1 MSCLKLSYNEK
12 DECLEQLV
20 IFYGG
25 AYEKSATA
33 VKFCTNYYPF
43 GLQHSTSWTR
53 ISDLKNNFLYNAG
66 AELNE
71 QTKNYEMFYRH
82 YDPALGRMNGIDPV
96 AAKYSSLT
104 PYNYSFNDPIAFN
117 DPMGDDPN
125 RERREFDGVN
135 WEQWMGFFR
144 DENPHHWHRG
154 YFTEGGGFSVIENKV
169 LTYDPAA
176 RISQGIFG
184 AFNTWVNHA
193 STLGNFNLSS
203 YGDGV
208 TNISGDGIRTF
219 TPESSIRVV
228 QYETTTDW
236 TQNGV
241 DIGSTTSISYGLERP
256 VQNRSFVSQDYNH
269 FENGTMFNN
278 VEHGLNTLWNAS
290 FRDGR
295 VYKENMGYFTPDGL
309 LILPNKENTTNSSRH
324 ILETKSKDGNQY
336 VLWSGN
342 YIQIL
347 GVIHTHPNINGKQDH
362 TPGSDFPWVYAV

>member
-71 QTKNYEMFYRH
+71 QTQNYEMFYRH

-125 RERREFDGVN
+125 RERREFIGNN
-135 WEQWMGFFR
+135 WEMQEGYFR

-154 YFTEGGGFSVIENKV
+154 SAFHWPLLPQIVSLVFPV
-169 LTYDPAA
+169 PALLPPA
-176 RISQGIFG
+176 GPHVH
-184 AFNTWVNHA
+184 T
-193 STLGNFNLSS
+193 
-203 YGDGV
+203 
-208 TNISGDGIRTF
+208 
-219 TPESSIRVV
+219 
-228 QYETTTDW
+228 
-236 TQNGV
+236 
-241 DIGSTTSISYGLERP
+241 GSHSERSKGP
-256 VQNRSFVSQDYNH
+256 HSF
-269 FENGTMFNN
+269 
-278 VEHGLNTLWNAS
+278 
-290 FRDGR
+290 
-295 VYKENMGYFTPDGL
+295 
-309 LILPNKENTTNSSRH
+309 
-324 ILETKSKDGNQY
+324 
-336 VLWSGN
+336 
-342 YIQIL
+342 
-347 GVIHTHPNINGKQDH
+347 
-362 TPGSDFPWVYAV
+362 

>member
-104 PYNYSFNDPIAFN
+104 PYNYSFNDPITFN

-125 RERREFDGVN
+125 RERREFDGEN

-184 AFNTWVNHA
+184 AFNNFA
-193 STLGNFNLSS
+193 SGGLSIQIGNLNLNWNSLGNGVHNFGFDNGEVTS
-203 YGDGV
+203 YSQGSV
-208 TNISGDGIRTF
+208 Q
-219 TPESSIRVV
+219 SIVNMQGYTMN
-228 QYETTTDW
+228 QYRPL
-236 TQNGV
+236 
-241 DIGSTTSISYGLERP
+241 YG
-256 VQNRSFVSQDYNH
+256 NRA
-269 FENGTMFNN
+269 GTRFYRKD
-278 VEHGLNTLWNAS
+278 A
-290 FRDGR
+290 
-295 VYKENMGYFTPDGL
+295 
-309 LILPNKENTTNSSRH
+309 
-324 ILETKSKDGNQY
+324 DGNR
-336 VLWSGN
+336 VLAYGG
-342 YIQIL
+342 QM
-347 GVIHTHPNINGKQDH
+347 PERDQ
-362 TPGSDFPWVYAV
+362 GSDVINFQPPGFFDNIAQGFEELGGMYSDLGSDMNGGGNLTKILSAQEQLCRIKQSMITAI